1 MDMKRGETVRF
12 VVGNK
17 GTTMHLLSV
26 LPFTR
31 LLSQPK
37 MEDAHMDH
45 ARSTQR
51 IKNSMNKIS
60 ENLKKQI
67 KQNEKRK
74 IMEVDEIWQ
83 RKVEAAE

>member
-1 MDMKRGETVRF
+1 
-12 VVGNK
+12 
-17 GTTMHLLSV
+17 MHLLSV

-37 MEDAHMDH
+37 MEYAHMDH

-67 KQNEKRK
+67 KQTPVSENLRLEPPG
-74 IMEVDEIWQ
+74 D
-83 RKVEAAE
+83 